1 MNFWLSTPKGA
12 VGSNTRD
19 WSKGRNFLSN
29 SRY

>member
-19 WSKGRNFLSN
+19 WSKGSNFLSN
-29 SRY
+29 